1 MGVYILR
8 KYDPEGPV
16 FFRSTCHIKHD
27 SNDNPTEFESQP
39 CKVGFIQQLNTH
51 THTLMHTH
59 IFSSSSEY

>member
-27 SNDNPTEFESQP
+27 SNDNPTEFGSQP
-39 CKVGFIQQLNTH
+39 CKIGFIGFIH